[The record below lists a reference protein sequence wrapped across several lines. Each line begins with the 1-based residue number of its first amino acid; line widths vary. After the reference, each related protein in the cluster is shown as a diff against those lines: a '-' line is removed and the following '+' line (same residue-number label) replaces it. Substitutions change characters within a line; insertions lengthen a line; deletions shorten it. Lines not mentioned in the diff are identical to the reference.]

1 VNRTLKAVIAY
12 DGTDFV
18 GWQVQARGRTVQA
31 VVEAGLA
38 RMQGGGGRV
47 RVTAAGRT
55 DSGVHAIGQVI
66 NFDTPLGIPVERYAE
81 AVNSYLPADVR
92 LMEVGE
98 VDPSFDARRCAVQR
112 TYRYYV
118 ACGQVLP
125 PHLRRYCIWL
135 RRRPDLAVL
144 NSLAGEICGTHDF
157 TTFASAD
164 DENADKVR
172 TVSTSAFHVEQGGT
186 IVYTISADSFL
197 RRMVRSIVGTLLEVE
212 AHGGAPA
219 QVRAALETR
228 DRRLVGPTAPARGL
242 FLERVMYSGEPT
254 GSR

>member
-1 VNRTLKAVIAY
+1 VIRTLKATLAY

-18 GWQVQARGRTVQA
+18 GWQIQSRGRTVQA

-38 RMQGGGGRV
+38 RMQGTRV

-55 DSGVHAIGQVI
+55 DSGVHATGQVI
-66 NFDTPLGIPVERYAE
+66 NFDTELSIPADRYPE
-81 AVNSYLPADVR
+81 AVNSYLPPDVR
-92 LMEVGE
+92 VLEVAE
-98 VDPSFDARRCAVQR
+98 VDASFDSRRSAVQR

-135 RRRPDLAVL
+135 RRRPDLAAL

-157 TTFASAD
+157 TLFASAD
-164 DENADKVR
+164 DENVDKVR
-172 TVSTSAFHVEQGGT
+172 TVSTSAFHVEAGGT
-186 IVYTISADSFL
+186 VVYTISAGSFL
-197 RRMVRSIVGTLLEVE
+197 RRMVRSIVGTLLDMEARGAAPVE
-212 AHGGAPA
+212 
-219 QVRAALETR
+219 VRAALETR
-228 DRRLVGPTAPARGL
+228 DRRVVGPTAPARGL
-242 FLERVMYSGEPT
+242 FLERVRYNGEPT